1 MYFYS
6 VWLLAAHFF
15 YYYYGKERKKMK
27 TTKLIIYATTA
38 LLTIQTGFL
47 CASSSA
53 ASDDISVI
61 INNKEVVFDVPPQIR
76 NERTMVPVRAIFE
89 TLGASVDW
97 NADNQTITS
106 KKNDTTV
113 VLKINS
119 HTMYIN
125 GNPVSLD
132 TPACIIDERTLVPV
146 RAVSEAF
153 NTSVNWDGDT
163 RTVIIKNTQSA
174 NKANIETVVTPS
186 PSPEP
191 TVAHEETE
199 ESKPVQEY
207 KYYTNSKL
215 ITYNSFCDVRMV
227 KVKYAYHYFPY
238 NKDEFNSYIELLTSE
253 GWTITPKKKRKKDD
267 VYATNENGER
277 ARILYNSSQVV
288 IVTDEK
294 YINFPSGTILN
305 ESGEQIK
312 AILNE
317 VDKYKSEEK
326 NTDAKQ
332 PTMDEREAFIRQ
344 QAEDAYRRILNLNNS
359 SASTASGAVIA
370 EAEAARRNYLAK
382 YGLE

>member
-15 YYYYGKERKKMK
+15 YYYGKERKKMK

-38 LLTIQTGFL
+38 LLTIHTGSF
-47 CASSSA
+47 CASSSSA
-53 ASDDISVI
+53 ASDNISVI
-61 INNKEVVFDVPPQIR
+61 INNKEVVFDVPPQII

-191 TVAHEETE
+191 TVAPEETE
-199 ESKPVQEY
+199 ESEPVQEY

-238 NKDEFNSYIELLTSE
+238 NKDEFNSYIETLKSN
-253 GWTITPKKKRKKDD
+253 GWTIEQKKKKKKIDI
-267 VYATNENGER
+267 YATNENGER
-277 ARILYNSSQVV
+277 ARILTNSSHVA

-294 YINFPSGTILN
+294 YINLSNSTILN

-312 AILNE
+312 AIMNE

>member
-1 MYFYS
+1 
-6 VWLLAAHFF
+6 
-15 YYYYGKERKKMK
+15 MK

>member
-1 MYFYS
+1 
-6 VWLLAAHFF
+6 
-15 YYYYGKERKKMK
+15 MK

-38 LLTIQTGFL
+38 LLTIHTGSF
-47 CASSSA
+47 CASSSSA
-53 ASDDISVI
+53 ASDNISVI
-61 INNKEVVFDVPPQIR
+61 INNKEVVFDVPPQII

-191 TVAHEETE
+191 TVAPEETE
-199 ESKPVQEY
+199 ESEPVQEY

-238 NKDEFNSYIELLTSE
+238 NKDEFNSYIETLKSN
-253 GWTITPKKKRKKDD
+253 GWTIEQKKKKKKIDI
-267 VYATNENGER
+267 YATNENGER
-277 ARILYNSSQVV
+277 ARILTNSSHVA

-294 YINFPSGTILN
+294 YINLSNSTILN

-312 AILNE
+312 AIMNE